1 MTKDGLPSGH
11 LPARRGQRPDEAA
24 GWAAV
29 LGGACAPMRLL
40 LSRLHVTHSK
50 GAPS

>member
-1 MTKDGLPSGH
+1 MTNHGLPSDH
-11 LPARRGQRPDEAA
+11 LPARRGQRPADA

-40 LSRLHVTHSK
+40 LSRLQVTHSK